1 MTDIHAAVPEAWRLE
16 RKVMARQ
23 ADYIEFDDALV
34 DFAVAAFQEDGHW
47 DAVGLPPHVAESLD
61 AFLSALHQQVS
72 EGPTI
77 GLVGLGDEYF
87 VAARPVGARVR
98 LFLSDAAAAVDDRIA
113 GDVVDRIDPAADPR
127 ELAEGPFGDQ
137 DIFADLGLD
146 SLDLAFVCERLQREP
161 ELGLR
166 EAVGGIASRLGFG
179 EQFAHAAWRDE
190 QADQWLDG

>member
-1 MTDIHAAVPEAWRLE
+1 MRQLE
-16 RKVMARQ
+16 RTAMAPQ
-23 ADYIEFDDALV
+23 ADYLEFDDSLV
-34 DFAVAAFQEDGHW
+34 DFAVAAYQEDGHW

-87 VAARPVGARVR
+87 VAARPVGARVL
-98 LFLSDAAAAVDDRIA
+98 LFLSDVAAAVDDRIA
-113 GDVVDRIDPAADPR
+113 GDVLDRVDPGADPR
-127 ELAEGPFGDQ
+127 ELADGPIGDQ
-137 DIFADLGLD
+137 DMFADLGLD
-146 SLDLAFVCERLQREP
+146 PLELAFVCERLQREP
-161 ELGLR
+161 EFGLG

-179 EQFAHAAWRDE
+179 EQFAHAARRDE